1 MPMSIKN
8 PEVERLAEELSRIT
22 KSSKTEVIR
31 QALREKKERLEVA
44 GSAAHR
50 QRLLAFL
57 RNRVWPKLPK
67 GASRRW
73 TSEEEERLVGY
84 GKHGEPA

>member
-44 GSAAHR
+44 GSGAHR
-50 QRLLAFL
+50 ERLLAFL
-57 RNRVWPKLPK
+57 QNRVWPKLPK

-73 TSEEEERLVGY
+73 TREQEERLVGY
-84 GKHGEPA
+84 GKHGEPV

>member
-8 PEVERLAEELSRIT
+8 PEVERLAEELSRVT

-31 QALREKKERLEVA
+31 RALREKKERLEVA

-50 QRLLAFL
+50 QRLLAVL
-57 RNRVWPKLPK
+57 ENRVWPKLPK

-73 TSEEEERLVGY
+73 TREQEERLVGY
-84 GKHGEPA
+84 GKRGEPV

>member
-8 PEVERLAEELSRIT
+8 PEVERLAEELSRLT

-31 QALREKKERLEVA
+31 QALQEKKERLEVS
-44 GSAAHR
+44 GSAARR
-50 QRLLAFL
+50 QRLVAFL
-57 RNRVWPKLPK
+57 ENRVWPKLPK

-73 TSEEEERLVGY
+73 TREQEERLVGY
-84 GKHGEPA
+84 GKHGEPV

>member
-1 MPMSIKN
+1 MSIKN
-8 PEVERLAEELSRIT
+8 PEVERLAEELSRVT

-31 QALREKKERLEVA
+31 RALREKKERLEVA

-57 RNRVWPKLPK
+57 ENRVWPKLPK

-73 TSEEEERLVGY
+73 TREQEERLVGY
-84 GKHGEPA
+84 GKRGEPV

>member
-8 PEVERLAEELSRIT
+8 PEVERLAEELSRLT

-44 GSAAHR
+44 GSAAAKVSG
-50 QRLLAFL
+50 QPLLF
-57 RNRVWPKLPK
+57 
-67 GASRRW
+67 
-73 TSEEEERLVGY
+73 VGDDFA
-84 GKHGEPA
+84 GTDVLAA

>member
-57 RNRVWPKLPK
+57 QNRVWPKLPK

-73 TSEEEERLVGY
+73 TREKEERLVGY
-84 GKHGEPA
+84 GKHGERV

>member
-57 RNRVWPKLPK
+57 QNRVWPKLPK
-67 GASRRW
+67 GASGRW
-73 TSEEEERLVGY
+73 TREQEERLVGY
-84 GKHGEPA
+84 GTHGEPV

>member
-1 MPMSIKN
+1 MPMSVKN
-8 PEVERLAEELSRIT
+8 PEIERLAEELSRIT

-50 QRLLAFL
+50 QRLLDFL
-57 RNRVWPKLPK
+57 QNRVWPKLPK
-67 GASRRW
+67 GVSRRW
-73 TSEEEERLVGY
+73 TREQEERLVGY
-84 GKHGEPA
+84 GKHGETV

>member
-1 MPMSIKN
+1 
-8 PEVERLAEELSRIT
+8 
-22 KSSKTEVIR
+22 
-31 QALREKKERLEVA
+31 LREKKERLEVA

-57 RNRVWPKLPK
+57 QSRAWPKLPK

-73 TSEEEERLVGY
+73 TRKQEKWLPGY
-84 GKHGEPA
+84 GKHGEPHH

>member
-8 PEVERLAEELSRIT
+8 PEVERLAEELSRLT

-44 GSAAHR
+44 GSAARR

-57 RNRVWPKLPK
+57 QERVWPKLPR

-73 TSEEEERLVGY
+73 TREQEEQLVGY
-84 GKHGEPA
+84 GKHGEPV

>member
-44 GSAAHR
+44 GSGAHR
-50 QRLLAFL
+50 ERLLAFL
-57 RNRVWPKLPK
+57 QNRVWPKLPK

-73 TSEEEERLVGY
+73 TRGQEERLVGY
-84 GKHGEPA
+84 GKHGEPV

>member
-8 PEVERLAEELSRIT
+8 LEVERLAEELSRIT

-50 QRLLAFL
+50 ERLLAFL
-57 RNRVWPKLPK
+57 QNRVWPNLPQ

-73 TSEEEERLVGY
+73 TREQEERLVGY
-84 GKHGEPA
+84 GKHGEPV